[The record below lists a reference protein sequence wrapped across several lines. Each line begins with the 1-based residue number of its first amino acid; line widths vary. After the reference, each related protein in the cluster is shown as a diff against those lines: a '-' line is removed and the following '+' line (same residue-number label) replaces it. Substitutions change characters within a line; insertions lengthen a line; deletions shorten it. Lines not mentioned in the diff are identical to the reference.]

1 LGRGEELQTLLPMMC
16 YIGRLGTRNFGRA
29 DDKLDVKSD
38 GPNVVPLYTCSTFT
52 RSTEDTKEKELRIRF
67 DRIVL
72 RNTSR

>member
-1 LGRGEELQTLLPMMC
+1 MK
-16 YIGRLGTRNFGRA
+16 FGRA

-52 RSTEDTKEKELRIRF
+52 RSTGHTKEKELRIRF

>member
-1 LGRGEELQTLLPMMC
+1 VLHRTLGDAK
-16 YIGRLGTRNFGRA
+16 FGRA
-29 DDKLDVKSD
+29 DDKLDVKPD

-52 RSTEDTKEKELRIRF
+52 RSTEDTKEKELRVRF